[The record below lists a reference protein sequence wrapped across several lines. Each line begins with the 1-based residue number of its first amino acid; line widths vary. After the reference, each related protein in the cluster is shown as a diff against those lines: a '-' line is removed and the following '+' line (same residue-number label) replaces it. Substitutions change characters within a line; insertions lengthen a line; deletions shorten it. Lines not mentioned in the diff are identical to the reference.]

1 VNTQDTELVI
11 RALQGDKEAFGKL
24 VDKYQGAVY
33 GLCFHLVG
41 NFADAQDLA
50 QEALV
55 RAYLDLHQLREP
67 SKFASWL
74 YRVTMN
80 VCKMWLRK
88 RKADFASLDT
98 VAPTEFLSALPSPQ
112 EIVERKELQLAV
124 RRAIN
129 SLSEKNRLTV
139 TLYYMD
145 GLSYQEISDFLG
157 VPVTTVKSR
166 LHKARLQLKEELIT
180 MVEKT
185 FEEQKL
191 PEDFA
196 EKVLQEVSVARITF
210 ETTKV
215 KDLEGKEELRKTP
228 VLHLANKADEKEIL
242 PIWIGEAEGH
252 AISTK
257 LQGKESPR
265 PMTHDLMANIL
276 QAFGMKLAK
285 VVVSEI
291 RETTFIAKLVIE
303 SNGVAKEIDARP
315 SDSVALA
322 LRMNAPIFVAQDVL
336 TKSGVKVAGSPEAQ
350 Q

>member
-1 VNTQDTELVI
+1 
-11 RALQGDKEAFGKL
+11 
-24 VDKYQGAVY
+24 
-33 GLCFHLVG
+33 
-41 NFADAQDLA
+41 
-50 QEALV
+50 
-55 RAYLDLHQLREP
+55 
-67 SKFASWL
+67 
-74 YRVTMN
+74 
-80 VCKMWLRK
+80 
-88 RKADFASLDT
+88 
-98 VAPTEFLSALPSPQ
+98 
-112 EIVERKELQLAV
+112 
-124 RRAIN
+124 
-129 SLSEKNRLTV
+129 
-139 TLYYMD
+139 MD